1 MSGYKPKTT
10 TYHAYCN
17 PVHNSGNKDSG
28 NNTFAALHT
37 IAENNEVTHII
48 SSVGHKGILLR

>member
-10 TYHAYCN
+10 TYCN

-37 IAENNEVTHII
+37 IAEIM
-48 SSVGHKGILLR
+48 KLRKLFLR

>member
-10 TYHAYCN
+10 TYCN